1 MDKITQVCLC
11 PINFCSTFVAQL
23 HHCLRIQSFLLCYH
37 VPDALPSTWD
47 TQWRQQTEA
56 LSRGSFCD
64 CFLSQLAC
72 LSSQNNSTFLHLVH
86 TPRSLII
93 CAGPPEGNREVIRWE
108 LFFIKTS
115 KQNKTKTKMRSS
127 ISSFLLPSHHTER
140 FPSMLFLILPTWDL
154 PALSKSQHFHMCGL
168 SALIIYFSRGPR
180 LHLPHHSWKHQAE
193 LRILWRNTLAMGG
206 IYGEV
211 LPSMLWGGATS
222 GGRA

>member
-1 MDKITQVCLC
+1 
-11 PINFCSTFVAQL
+11 
-23 HHCLRIQSFLLCYH
+23 
-37 VPDALPSTWD
+37 
-47 TQWRQQTEA
+47 
-56 LSRGSFCD
+56 
-64 CFLSQLAC
+64 
-72 LSSQNNSTFLHLVH
+72 
-86 TPRSLII
+86 
-93 CAGPPEGNREVIRWE
+93 
-108 LFFIKTS
+108 
-115 KQNKTKTKMRSS
+115 MRSS

-140 FPSMLFLILPTWDL
+140 FPSMLSLILPTWDL
-154 PALSKSQHFHMCGL
+154 PTLSKSQHFHMCGL